1 MCTQSCVLLCSC
13 PPGPTVD
20 RLMAMEP
27 RADLL
32 LRWNPGQTD
41 WGHNGTCGN
50 PINTR
55 EPSGD
60 RLMHGN
66 PSKTG
71 EKTGTQGRPRGNP
84 GQTFHPGLALR
95 RPQIAPSH
103 FRGFRLYTVKMVE
116 GTRSLLKDAILSD
129 PTWVLQDPMKQGGSP
144 KLRSGTSVPTPF
156 LCGGESLKNIFG
168 FSKARIPRFSASSTK
183 F

>member
-1 MCTQSCVLLCSC
+1 MPLNSSSKPAWQLPCACGTQHCVLLCSC

-32 LRWNPGQTD
+32 LRWNPGQTA

-50 PINTR
+50 SINTR

-84 GQTFHPGLALR
+84 GQTFHPRCQLR
-95 RPQIAPSH
+95 RRVSSRRASSSCSESVDH
-103 FRGFRLYTVKMVE
+103 
-116 GTRSLLKDAILSD
+116 LS
-129 PTWVLQDPMKQGGSP
+129 VASC
-144 KLRSGTSVPTPF
+144 S
-156 LCGGESLKNIFG
+156 C
-168 FSKARIPRFSASSTK
+168 SASVAWCAESCRISVHDVSLVVRSASVASCGMAAS
-183 F
+183 

>member
-41 WGHNGTCGN
+41 WGHNETCGN
-50 PINTR
+50 PMNTR

-71 EKTGTQGRPRGNP
+71 EKTGTQGWPRGNP
-84 GQTFHPGLALR
+84 GCAKYELAY
-95 RPQIAPSH
+95 PDFGVGH
-103 FRGFRLYTVKMVE
+103 WRLPLY
-116 GTRSLLKDAILSD
+116 
-129 PTWVLQDPMKQGGSP
+129 QGGCLSTNFF
-144 KLRSGTSVPTPF
+144 LEREDRIVPTTPSSVRIVSTRIRKF
-156 LCGGESLKNIFG
+156 IFCV
-168 FSKARIPRFSASSTK
+168 A
-183 F
+183 